1 MTAIRRCTT
10 LRVSYESVSRL
21 LTTRAHDVVAGVE
34 ADRPSLSAE
43 IFGLHLSQTVEVEV
57 GDVVRVDGP
66 IETTVVPVVI
76 HATEHGRL
84 FPVLDGEFEVLPLR
98 SSGVELAFEGEYRVP
113 GGLVGAAV
121 DRTALHHVADT
132 AVDEFFDGVVDRIRR
147 GAAAYDAL
155 SGLPV

>member
-21 LTTRAHDVVAGVE
+21 LSTRAHDVVAGIDV
-34 ADRPSLSAE
+34 DRPSLSADL
-43 IFGLHLSQTVEVEV
+43 FGVHLSQPVEVEV
-57 GDVVRVDGP
+57 GQAVTVEGP
-66 IETTVVPVVI
+66 IETTVVPVII

-84 FPVLDGEFEVLPLR
+84 FPVLDAEFEVLPLR
-98 SSGVELAFEGEYRVP
+98 SSGVELALEGEYRVP

-121 DRTALHHVADT
+121 DRTAFHHVAET
-132 AVDEFFDGVVDRIRR
+132 AVDEFFNGVVERIRR

-155 SGLPV
+155 AGLPV